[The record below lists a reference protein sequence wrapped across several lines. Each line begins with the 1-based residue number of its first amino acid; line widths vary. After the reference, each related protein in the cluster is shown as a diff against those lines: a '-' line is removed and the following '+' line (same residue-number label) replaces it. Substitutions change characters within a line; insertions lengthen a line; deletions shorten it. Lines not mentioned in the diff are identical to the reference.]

1 MGPAQE
7 LAAIEQAER
16 DAALDDILSRW
27 HHWRS
32 GFRVER
38 GHDSE
43 SAGLSDYVTSRQY
56 DDQNG
61 ALDDAIEDD
70 IMTAVDAV
78 IDNMAPSYQ
87 LVLQVQA
94 RALYVGVFVFNS
106 PRLPQSRALRDELQR
121 VARVELISRLTAA
134 GILS

>member
-16 DAALDDILSRW
+16 NAALDDILSRW

-32 GFRVER
+32 GFRVEV
-38 GHDSE
+38 GHDTE
-43 SAGLSDYVTSRQY
+43 AAGFSGYLTSRQY
-56 DDQNG
+56 DDVNG

-70 IMTAVDAV
+70 IMAAVDAV

-94 RALYVGVFVFNS
+94 RALYVGVHVFNS
-106 PRLPQSRALRDELQR
+106 PRLPQSRQVRDELQR
-121 VARVELISRLTAA
+121 LARAELIDRLTAA
-134 GILS
+134 GVLS